1 MCMYQSSLHY
11 KQCSNKPGILDKAL
25 SVQECVSNRYS
36 YYRDGEYFK
45 ENSLLN
51 DYEFKIALGQ
61 TQNACSVLG
70 VSKHSCEVQV
80 NSSVHPTCS
89 SLQC

>member
-1 MCMYQSSLHY
+1 MFVDSQKKELVCVKLISTDYACGIHASRGREST
-11 KQCSNKPGILDKAL
+11 CS
-25 SVQECVSNRYS
+25 
-36 YYRDGEYFK
+36 YRDGEYFK

-61 TQNACSVLG
+61 TQNVCSVLG
-70 VSKHSCEVQV
+70 VNKHSCEVQV